1 MNLLRFRKVAKLRR
15 CDLIMNNIFLFI
27 SIENNR
33 TDIYR
38 EESYIYLTKLN
49 SVLHAIELA
58 SQYFNTKCK
67 RLEKMHWYKHVS
79 SLRTGRATVASNLGV
94 NETF

>member
-1 MNLLRFRKVAKLRR
+1 MNLLRCRKVAKLRR

-67 RLEKMHWYKHVS
+67 RLEKMRWYKHVS